1 MPIEHLIDHDH
12 RLVRA
17 RVIGV
22 MTDDDVF
29 DYQTTV
35 WSRADVRGYDEL
47 VDMTETTSIA
57 LPSLKRIHDL
67 ATLSVQK
74 DDPARASKF
83 AIVAPG
89 DVSYMMAR
97 LYKAIRG
104 GTKGSNRTMGVF
116 HTLSEAM
123 KFLGLEA

>member
-1 MPIEHLIDHDH
+1 MPIEHVIDHAH

-22 MTDDDVF
+22 MTDEEVF
-29 DYQTTV
+29 NYQTTV
-35 WSRADVRGYDEL
+35 WSRPDVLGYNEM
-47 VDMTETTSIA
+47 VDMTEVTSIA

-74 DDPARASKF
+74 DQPGHVAKF

-104 GTKGSNRTMGVF
+104 ATKGGNRTIGVF
-116 HTLSEAM
+116 HTLSEALR
-123 KFLGLEA
+123 FLGLEA